1 MAISNYISYFLR
13 NYMYLTSATIVS
25 LFVFSISTYLIVIGE
40 RLGGMGLI
48 STIIAWLAK
57 SPIMTY
63 NIPTDEKN
71 NQNTDKIN
79 KLSLIKQNK
88 QNNTNL
94 DSYSINMSNVD
105 QYKDLYYIMPA
116 QYILENK
123 NSLPEDTVEN
133 ILPENISNN
142 QPLLINNTSP
152 LIDIPPRRNSEIMK
166 QIATRKSS
174 LSA

>member
-48 STIIAWLAK
+48 STIIAWWAK

-79 KLSLIKQNK
+79 KLSLIKQK
-88 QNNTNL
+88 
-94 DSYSINMSNVD
+94 IG
-105 QYKDLYYIMPA
+105 YIIGNRH
-116 QYILENK
+116 YLFF
-123 NSLPEDTVEN
+123 
-133 ILPENISNN
+133 
-142 QPLLINNTSP
+142 LIHKF
-152 LIDIPPRRNSEIMK
+152 IF
-166 QIATRKSS
+166 
-174 LSA
+174 